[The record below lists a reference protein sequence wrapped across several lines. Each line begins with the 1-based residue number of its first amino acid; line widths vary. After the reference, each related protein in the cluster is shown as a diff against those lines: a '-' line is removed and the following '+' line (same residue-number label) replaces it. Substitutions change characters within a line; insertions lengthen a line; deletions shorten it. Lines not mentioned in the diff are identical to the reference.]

1 MRNKLFWFFS
11 VGVLIFA
18 QGVTAFAQSDAPS
31 ADFFETAWQEA
42 AVSKAYEFT
51 CTVSSGSPKFAT
63 VLTGDYKKLA
73 DLTVSAIKKYN
84 SVTKG
89 VLIAAKKRLST
100 SQIKVNS
107 LGILDQLA
115 VGQFDFNEAI
125 KRMKKVSKKKLDI
138 ILDGDSIYFKSTG
151 GWKVFQSAD
160 TLASIYNGAVDAP
173 FTSSLEKASFVFEEY
188 ENSGESKSA
197 IYNGTLTAVD
207 TVSLL
212 TPFIGEEESGKLDP
226 APVKLFITGDGHIKK
241 FDVVDKIVVGGLT
254 FTVKEK
260 CTLKLK
266 NAKIKLPAN
275 AVLLDA
281 DSGMAEFT
289 ELLFAD

>member
-1 MRNKLFWFFS
+1 MRKFFFVVFA
-11 VGVLIFA
+11 VGIAILSQV
-18 QGVTAFAQSDAPS
+18 VTVFAQSDVPS
-31 ADFFETAWQEA
+31 ADFFENAWQEA
-42 AVSKAYEFT
+42 ATSQAYEFT

-63 VLTGDYKKLA
+63 SLTGDDKKLA

-89 VLIAAKKRLST
+89 VLIAAKNRLST
-100 SQIKVNS
+100 SQTKVNS
-107 LGILDQLA
+107 LGVLDQMA
-115 VGQFDFNEAI
+115 VGQFDLKEAI
-125 KRMKKVSKKKLDI
+125 KRMKKVSKKKVDI

-151 GWKVFQSAD
+151 GWKVFQGPD

-173 FTSSLEKASFVFEEY
+173 FTSSLEKASFVFEKY
-188 ENSGESKSA
+188 ENSGESKTA

-212 TPFIGEEESGKLDP
+212 TPFIGEEEAGKLDP

-266 NAKIKLPAN
+266 NAKIKLPSN
-275 AVLLDA
+275 AASLDA
-281 DSGMAEFT
+281 DSGMAEFM
-289 ELLFAD
+289 ELVFAE